1 METRGTPTPGRDPLR
16 WSEGWRRMG
25 LAAGMLA
32 YPAVAAVGV
41 AQYSSGTGRLVGLG
55 LVAAF
60 CVCYVLATI
69 DVERAGQGLRRTLP
83 FAVLTVLFLAALPF
97 AHEYAFFLCTVI
109 VSFAALRWRRYAG
122 VLICGGAL
130 AALVV
135 PWAVR
140 PWHTGPA
147 WSEAV
152 ALVFTA
158 LTVYAFGEIA
168 TSHRALVEAR
178 AEVTRL
184 AQQGERDRIARD
196 LHDVLGHSLTV
207 ITVKSGLARKLAAV
221 GSERAVDEITE
232 VEQLSRQALA
242 DVRAAVS
249 GYREVTLAGEL
260 ARGRELLR
268 ASAITAELPTTT
280 DAVGADH
287 QQLFGWAVREG
298 LTNVVR
304 HARASRCTVTLTAT
318 SVEIRDDGHGGTAA
332 AGNGL
337 TGLRERAAATG
348 ATVTAGPVRPRGW
361 SLRVTVP
368 PGPSAGSTPPDTP
381 RRNAA

>member
-1 METRGTPTPGRDPLR
+1 METRGTPAVSRDPQR
-16 WSEGWRRMG
+16 WSHGWRRIG

-32 YPAVAAVGV
+32 YPAIAAVGV
-41 AQYSSGTGRLVGLG
+41 AQYSTGTGRLVGLG
-55 LVAAF
+55 LVVAF
-60 CVCYVLATI
+60 CVCYALGTI
-69 DVERAGQGLRRTLP
+69 DAERGQGRRRTLP
-83 FAVLTVLFLAALPF
+83 FVVLTALFLASLPF
-97 AHEYAFFLCTVI
+97 AHEFAFFLCTVI
-109 VSFAALRWRRYAG
+109 VSFAALRWRRHAAA
-122 VLICGGAL
+122 LICAGAF
-130 AALVV
+130 AALLV

-147 WSEAV
+147 WMEAV

-184 AQQGERDRIARD
+184 ARQGERDRIARD
-196 LHDVLGHSLTV
+196 LHDLLGHSLTV
-207 ITVKSGLARKLAAV
+207 ITVKSGLARKLAAAD
-221 GSERAVDEITE
+221 SERAVDEITE

-268 ASAITAELPTTT
+268 ASAITADLPATTE
-280 DAVGADH
+280 AVDPAH
-287 QQLFGWAVREG
+287 QELFGWALREG

-304 HARASRCTVTLTAT
+304 HARASHCAVSLTPT
-318 SVEIRDDGHGGTAA
+318 SIEIHDDGHGATAP

-337 TGLRERAAATG
+337 TGLRERAAAAG
-348 ATVTAGPVRPRGW
+348 ATVTTGPARPGGW
-361 SLRVTVP
+361 CLRVTVH
-368 PGPSAGSTPPDTP
+368 PGRPTDDP
-381 RRNAA
+381 RSDA